1 MKHLRLFILI
11 LLSVLLPVRGA
22 LAATMLCPQG
32 EATSTAVVVAGH
44 EHHELQSHPAVH
56 ADHSAAHHHA
66 GEAASGE
73 ESPSGEH
80 PTTCNFCASGCCM
93 ASIVGVLPSVASPG
107 PTASVAFPMLTAPA
121 PAFQSGGQ
129 DRPPRTC

>member
-1 MKHLRLFILI
+1 MKQLRLFILI

-22 LAATMLCPQG
+22 LAATMLCPEG
-32 EATSTAVVVAGH
+32 EATGTAVAVAGH
-44 EHHELQSHPAVH
+44 EHHELQSDPAPH

-66 GEAASGE
+66 GEAANSD

-93 ASIVGVLPSVASPG
+93 ASICGVVPCVAPLG
-107 PTASVAFPMLTAPA
+107 PTASVVFPLLTAPI

-129 DRPPRTC
+129 DRPPRIS